1 MLLHGCYGITL
12 GRGDGHFGIRA
23 KPEASALTCS
33 PQLLLP
39 CNHGRGLRS
48 LESHALTRWG
58 SLYPAACGV
67 ASCQCSPEENT
78 VAGELPALICAYLSL
93 GLLEK

>member
-12 GRGDGHFGIRA
+12 GRGDEHFGIRG

-33 PQLLLP
+33 PQLCFP
-39 CNHGRGLRS
+39 CSRGRGLTS

-58 SLYPAACGV
+58 NKPVSCCV
-67 ASCQCSPEENT
+67 ASCQCSPEENIG
-78 VAGELPALICAYLSL
+78 AGELPALIGALSFSL
-93 GLLEK
+93 DS